1 MPAKNPRVMVVM
13 EQPLYY
19 TVCRKAKRDGVS
31 LSTEMRDLVRQA
43 LEDNEDIVWSQKA
56 DQRSVRRSK
65 KTLVSHRVFWKRLGI

>member
-56 DQRSVRRSK
+56 DQRSVRRSSQAP
-65 KTLVSHRVFWKRLGI
+65 VSHKAFWKRLGI

>member
-43 LEDNEDIVWSQKA
+43 LEDNEDIIWSQVA
-56 DQRSVRRSK
+56 DKRTARRSSPPS
-65 KTLVSHRVFWKRLGI
+65 VSHKAFWKRLGI